1 MNRTEALMAA
11 FGYQGGTVHDIC
23 KEVGLEVNDFLY
35 GESVEYYNDNACGW
49 FAYRTCT
56 LEFNQ
61 ERAVKE
67 QRKGNLQFWLGVV
80 TAVNCCEKQ
89 GLKIEKKF

>member
-35 GESVEYYNDNACGW
+35 GELRVGCDDNACGW
-49 FAYRTCT
+49 FAYRTCS

-61 ERAVKE
+61 ERNVKE
-67 QRKGNLQFWLGVV
+67 QRKGDLQFWLGVV

>member
-23 KEVGLEVNDFLY
+23 KKVGLEVNDFLY
-35 GESVEYYNDNACGW
+35 GETRPYSNDYACGW
-49 FAYRTCT
+49 FAYRTCR

-61 ERAVKE
+61 ERGIKK
-67 QRKGNLQFWLGVV
+67 QRKGNLQFWLGV
-80 TAVNCCEKQ
+80 TGAINCCEKQ
-89 GLKIEKKF
+89 GIKIEKKF

>member
-1 MNRTEALMAA
+1 MNRTEALMVA

-35 GESVEYYNDNACGW
+35 GEAILYSNDNACGW

-61 ERAVKE
+61 ERCVKE

-80 TAVNCCEKQ
+80 SAVNCSKKQ